1 MYDILLRGG
10 LIYDGSGSLPF
21 RADIG
26 IKDGHIYEIGEIG
39 KNEATRE
46 RLDIEGL
53 IVSPGF
59 IDVNN
64 NSDTHGRLFL
74 DPNLESLIRQGITTI
89 VGGNCGSS
97 LAPLLKDRAFDSIRK
112 WVDVRKMN
120 INWQSVDDFLSL
132 LSSRGMS
139 VNYATLVGHGTL
151 RRAIIGDEH
160 RPSTQI
166 EIDQITYAMKN
177 ALKEGALGASFGLAY
192 THAKAADDKELGA
205 LFMEI
210 ARAKR
215 ITSIHLRN
223 ESVLVL
229 EALSEV
235 LEYAKQ
241 TKASLHISHAKIM
254 GQKNWKLFE
263 KYLSLLEEAV
273 KDNVRVSFDVF
284 PYNYTGTVLYTLLP
298 DWVSE
303 GGRYAMLQRL
313 KERFTRRQIKVEM
326 QKTGIEYKN
335 IYLLGAT
342 FLDRSLTKK
351 SLAQIACARNGDPED
366 AIMDI
371 LLSSEG
377 RAIVRM
383 DVLSEEHIEKAIQ
396 HPLSIIASDGA
407 GYSIDH
413 RQTGETI
420 HPRCFGCFPRFLS
433 HYVQERKLLS
443 WQEAIY
449 KITGFPA
456 RRFGIEKR
464 GILQEGNY
472 ADIVVFDPE
481 NLKERATIQN
491 PYQYAQGIE
500 HLIINGELVL
510 KDAVYR
516 EKKAGMIIRKE

>member
-1 MYDILLRGG
+1 
-10 LIYDGSGSLPF
+10 
-21 RADIG
+21 
-26 IKDGHIYEIGEIG
+26 
-39 KNEATRE
+39 
-46 RLDIEGL
+46 
-53 IVSPGF
+53 
-59 IDVNN
+59 
-64 NSDTHGRLFL
+64 
-74 DPNLESLIRQGITTI
+74 
-89 VGGNCGSS
+89 
-97 LAPLLKDRAFDSIRK
+97 
-112 WVDVRKMN
+112 
-120 INWQSVDDFLSL
+120 
-132 LSSRGMS
+132 
-139 VNYATLVGHGTL
+139 
-151 RRAIIGDEH
+151 
-160 RPSTQI
+160 
-166 EIDQITYAMKN
+166 
-177 ALKEGALGASFGLAY
+177 
-192 THAKAADDKELGA
+192 
-205 LFMEI
+205 MEI